1 MHTQTLDTQTAQQS
15 EIQQSLPAQSKP
27 TKTAIRLVLSC
38 AVLLAIG
45 VTTWTMLRAQFSES
59 FSEFRAC
66 HTVAL
71 ERVA

>member
-1 MHTQTLDTQTAQQS
+1 MHTQTLDTQTAQQP

-27 TKTAIRLVLSC
+27 TKTALRLILSC
-38 AVLLAIG
+38 TALLAIG
-45 VTTWTMLRAQFSES
+45 FTTWAMLRAQFSES
-59 FSEFRAC
+59 FSEFPAC

>member
-1 MHTQTLDTQTAQQS
+1 MHTQTLDAQTTQQP

-27 TKTAIRLVLSC
+27 AKAAIRLVLSC
-38 AVLLAIG
+38 VVLLAIG
-45 VTTWTMLRAQFSES
+45 VTTWTMLRAQFNES
-59 FSEFRAC
+59 FSEFPAC

>member
-15 EIQQSLPAQSKP
+15 EIQQSLPAQSKH
-27 TKTAIRLVLSC
+27 TKAVIRLILSC
-38 AVLLAIG
+38 TVLLAIG
-45 VTTWTMLRAQFSES
+45 FTTWTMLQAQFSES
-59 FSEFRAC
+59 FSEFPAC